1 MSHLWI
7 IDERRIIIIQLDPSA
22 AAIQSIPSW
31 FNSLDRLENTQFGF
45 SAIHEIDDDPG
56 KKNVTKKKNCLFVL
70 SRGENENKILVPFIT
85 LQTWTGTRKREMGDE
100 RWNGYLDSRI
110 SGIWLKFRSSMISR
124 NWSIQSWK
132 LNKIRPWL
140 RVVRS
145 TWKKRVV
152 KSEFIENRNRH
163 FVGKLKDLDRGLERS
178 LYYTFTQGRWRNI
191 KFWDEQG
198 NKME

>member
-1 MSHLWI
+1 MRLRFSQFHLDLIRWI
-7 IDERRIIIIQLDPSA
+7 VSKTPNSDFPQYTKYTTTPERRMSRRRKIA
-22 AAIQSIPSW
+22 
-31 FNSLDRLENTQFGF
+31 SLYF
-45 SAIHEIDDDPG
+45 
-56 KKNVTKKKNCLFVL
+56 FVL
-70 SRGENENKILVPFIT
+70 SRGENENKILVLFIT

-191 KFWDEQG
+191 EFWDEQG

>member
-1 MSHLWI
+1 MRLRFSQFHLDLIRWI
-7 IDERRIIIIQLDPSA
+7 VSKTPNSDFPQYTKYATTPERRMSRRRKIA
-22 AAIQSIPSW
+22 
-31 FNSLDRLENTQFGF
+31 SLYF
-45 SAIHEIDDDPG
+45 
-56 KKNVTKKKNCLFVL
+56 FVL
-70 SRGENENKILVPFIT
+70 SRGENENKILVLFIT

-110 SGIWLKFRSSMISR
+110 SGIWLKFRSSMVSR

-140 RVVRS
+140 RVVRW

-191 KFWDEQG
+191 EFWDEQG

>member
-1 MSHLWI
+1 MRLRFSQFHLDLIRWI
-7 IDERRIIIIQLDPSA
+7 VSKTPNSGFPQYTKYTTTPERRMSRRRKIA
-22 AAIQSIPSW
+22 
-31 FNSLDRLENTQFGF
+31 SLYF
-45 SAIHEIDDDPG
+45 
-56 KKNVTKKKNCLFVL
+56 FVL
-70 SRGENENKILVPFIT
+70 SRGENENKILVLFIT

-110 SGIWLKFRSSMISR
+110 SGIWLKFRSSMVSR

-163 FVGKLKDLDRGLERS
+163 FVGKLKDFAWIEDWNDRYIIRS
-178 LYYTFTQGRWRNI
+178 RKDDEGILNFETSKVIRW
-191 KFWDEQG
+191 
-198 NKME
+198 NKGK